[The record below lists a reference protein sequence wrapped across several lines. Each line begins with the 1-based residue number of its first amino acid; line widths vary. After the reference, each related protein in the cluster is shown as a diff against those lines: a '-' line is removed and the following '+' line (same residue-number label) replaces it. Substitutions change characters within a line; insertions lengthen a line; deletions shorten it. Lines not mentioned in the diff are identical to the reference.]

1 MYEPRKEKMV
11 FGDVSIT
18 VREQLAFDVLNAR
31 FIMHILHS
39 ATGGEIGGVQ
49 YYFASEFTRF
59 LTRVTD
65 CTGTD
70 IPFDL
75 VARGWVSDKHYAD
88 IVKVWDALQLNPQ
101 FANLFTEFDR
111 IERGFE
117 EAIDNS
123 PKSES

>member
-1 MYEPRKEKMV
+1 MYEPRTETMV

-39 ATGGEIGGVQ
+39 ASGGVIGGVQ

-59 LTRVTD
+59 LTRVTA

-88 IVKVWDALQLNPQ
+88 ITKVWDALQLNPQ
-101 FANLFTEFDR
+101 FANLFVEFDQ

-117 EAIDNS
+117 EAIDNN
-123 PKSES
+123 PKLES